1 MVEFMRRGH
10 GNDSLLLDD
19 LDHEILRILEEDCT
33 LTYHEI
39 AKRIGR
45 SPWTVR
51 HRIERL
57 RRMGIIKG
65 CRAVVDYKAL
75 SYSEVILFF
84 NVPPRT
90 WRRLGLHEVSGNG
103 QGIIHN

>member
-1 MVEFMRRGH
+1 MRRGH

-39 AKRIGR
+39 AKRVGR

>member
-39 AKRIGR
+39 AKRLVGAR
-45 SPWTVR
+45 GPLG
-51 HRIERL
+51 IEL
-57 RRMGIIKG
+57 RDSGVWVLLRGVGLWLII
-65 CRAVVDYKAL
+65 
-75 SYSEVILFF
+75 
-84 NVPPRT
+84 
-90 WRRLGLHEVSGNG
+90 RR
-103 QGIIHN
+103 